1 MSISI
6 IVPVLNEALLIQP
19 FLENLRERAAET
31 EIIVV
36 DGSSSDGTAQRAI
49 GFCDRLVKTAPSRA
63 KQMNAGASVARGEIL
78 WFLHADTSIPETAL
92 SDIERA
98 LQDRHVVGGFFR
110 VWFPRQRFVYRLT
123 DSFAHYAGL
132 VLRIRCGD
140 HAFFCRREVFEKIGG
155 YPEVELME
163 DVDFFRKLRRA
174 GRTAVVARSVVINP
188 RRYEMIGPW
197 RLTFAFGLI
206 WLLYFLRVPRNI
218 LRLVYRRFCCRS

>member
-6 IVPVLNEALLIQP
+6 IVPVRNEALLIQP
-19 FLENLRERAAET
+19 FLEHLRERATGAEV
-31 EIIVV
+31 IVV
-36 DGSSSDGTAQRAI
+36 DGTSSDGTPERAV
-49 GFCDRLVKTAPSRA
+49 GLCDRLMQTTAGRA
-63 KQMNAGASVARGEIL
+63 KQMNVGASVARGEIL
-78 WFLHADTSIPETAL
+78 WFLHADTSIPETAV
-92 SDIERA
+92 SDIERP

-110 VWFPRQRFVYRLT
+110 VRFPRHRFVYRLT

-132 VLRIRCGD
+132 LLRIRCGD

-174 GRTAVVARSVVINP
+174 GRIAVITRSIIINP

-197 RLTFAFGLI
+197 RLTLAFGLI
-206 WLLYFLRVPRNI
+206 WLLYFLRLPRDV
-218 LRLVYRRFCCRS
+218 LRLAYGRFCCRS

>member
-19 FLENLRERAAET
+19 FLENLRERASGA

-36 DGSSSDGTAQRAI
+36 DGGSSDGTAPKAV
-49 GFCDRLVKTAPSRA
+49 GLCDRLVQTTPGRA
-63 KQMNAGASVARGEIL
+63 RQMNAGASVARGEIL
-78 WFLHADTSIPETAL
+78 WFLHADTTIPQTAI

-110 VWFPRQRFVYRLT
+110 VRFPQKRFVYRLT

-163 DVDFFRKLRRA
+163 DVDFFRKLRGA
-174 GRTAVVARSVVINP
+174 GRIAVISRSVVINP

-197 RLTFAFGLI
+197 RLTLAFGLI
-206 WLLYFLRVPRNI
+206 WLLYFLRVPRET
-218 LRLVYRRFCCRS
+218 LRAVYRRRCCRS

>member
-78 WFLHADTSIPETAL
+78 WFLHADTTIPEAAL
-92 SDIERA
+92 SDIDYA
-98 LQDRHVVGGFFR
+98 MQDRHVVGGFFR
-110 VWFPRQRFVYRLT
+110 IQFPRQRFVYRLT
-123 DSFAHYAGL
+123 DSF
-132 VLRIRCGD
+132 
-140 HAFFCRREVFEKIGG
+140 
-155 YPEVELME
+155 
-163 DVDFFRKLRRA
+163 
-174 GRTAVVARSVVINP
+174 
-188 RRYEMIGPW
+188 
-197 RLTFAFGLI
+197 
-206 WLLYFLRVPRNI
+206 
-218 LRLVYRRFCCRS
+218 